1 MSRAK
6 NNPGIP
12 RWKGSTLRIR
22 RQWLGWTMKEL
33 AESVGVSKTTVF
45 RWENDEH
52 APTSEEL
59 ARLSHQLDVTP
70 ATFAKEARIV

>member
-1 MSRAK
+1 
-6 NNPGIP
+6 
-12 RWKGSTLRIR
+12 
-22 RQWLGWTMKEL
+22 MKEL
-33 AESVGVSKTTVF
+33 ADAVGVSKTTVF

-59 ARLSHQLDVTP
+59 ARLSNQLDVKP